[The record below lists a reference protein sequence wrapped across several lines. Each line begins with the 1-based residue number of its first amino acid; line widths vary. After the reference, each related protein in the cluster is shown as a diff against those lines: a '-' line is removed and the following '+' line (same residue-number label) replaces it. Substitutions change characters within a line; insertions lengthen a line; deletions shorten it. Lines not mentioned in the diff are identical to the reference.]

1 MRKNRKISMATQ
13 RSAAIRQRNALR
25 KFYEF
30 QKNSVVK
37 NRPKKSRNKYRVN
50 RNEYQEIEYIFLCL
64 CSTFSIICIKVYE
77 KVSQLWKD
85 LITKGIQTRG
95 KRF

>member
-1 MRKNRKISMATQ
+1 MKRHQRMSNSTQ
-13 RSAAIRQRNALR
+13 RDAETQKR
-25 KFYEF
+25 KSLKRFYKF
-30 QKNSVVK
+30 QKNSVAK
-37 NRPKKSRNKYRVN
+37 NRPKRSPNKYRVN